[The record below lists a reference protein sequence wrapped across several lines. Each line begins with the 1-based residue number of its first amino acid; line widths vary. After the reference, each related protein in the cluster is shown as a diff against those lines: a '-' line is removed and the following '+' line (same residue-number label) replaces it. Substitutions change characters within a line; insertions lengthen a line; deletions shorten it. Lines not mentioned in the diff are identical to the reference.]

1 MNSCKIEVSDCVRYL
16 GVLIGSKLLFKQHIS
31 MISIK
36 LSRAVGIMYKL
47 KHILP
52 AYVLK
57 QLYFAFFHP
66 HLLYGII
73 IWAATFK
80 SYLEPLNILQNKA
93 IKIIDNRK
101 WCDRVT
107 PIYKHLHILKL
118 EDLLN
123 LETSKFM
130 FKLMNGSQLQPGIFS
145 SFFTKVSNIHSRIT
159 RSSLNN
165 SLYLPN
171 LRSNR
176 LQRSIRYRGV
186 KIWNDVPNDLTCCT
200 LRGFVH
206 KYRQHLF
213 QSYD

>member
-1 MNSCKIEVSDCVRYL
+1 
-16 GVLIGSKLLFKQHIS
+16 
-31 MISIK
+31 MISSK

-107 PIYKHLHILKL
+107 PIYKHLNILKL

-165 SLYLPN
+165 LLYLPN

-206 KYRQHLF
+206 QYRQHLF